1 MNEYKG
7 LTQFRDSVTND
18 FAGDLLKYRRLLEH
32 NINVNGY
39 KAFIY
44 CFGLSSSRY
53 IEYATALK
61 LLDLKRGGK
70 MLDIG
75 SGHSIFP
82 SLLRIGGL
90 CTVSLDV
97 TKDGL
102 AWQIRKTQRHFKRR
116 LDATLSTGGCLPFR
130 SNSFHAITAISV
142 LEHFNGNGDIE
153 CSEEIGRILRPNG
166 VCIVSV
172 PATSSSKTIQ
182 STDWAS
188 GVPSVQKFFFG
199 VSLRTLFRKFN
210 VDREKEYFIRE
221 YCVKD
226 AFERIVNPSGCV
238 LEAFIPIE
246 NVVAK
251 MIYKSALPSGVLTPL
266 EFLLATKFTDTD
278 KWTTNLGGVIIKM
291 RKP

>member
-1 MNEYKG
+1 M
-7 LTQFRDSVTND
+7 S
-18 FAGDLLKYRRLLEH
+18 
-32 NINVNGY
+32 GY

-61 LLDLKRGGK
+61 LLDLKRDDK

-82 SLLRIGGL
+82 SLLRNRGL
-90 CTVSLDV
+90 YTISLDV

-102 AWQIRKTQRHFKRR
+102 VWQIQKTPRHFKRR
-116 LDATLSTGGCLPFR
+116 LDATLSTGDRLPFR
-130 SNSFHAITAISV
+130 SNSFHAITAISA
-142 LEHFNGNGDIE
+142 LEHFDGNGDIK

-166 VCIVSV
+166 ICIVSV
-172 PATSSSKTIQ
+172 PATSASKTIQ

-199 VSLRTLFRKFN
+199 TSLRAVFRKFN
-210 VDREKEYFIRE
+210 VDRNKEYFIRE

-238 LEAFIPIE
+238 VESFIPIE

-251 MIYKSALPSGVLTPL
+251 TIYKSALPSGVLTPL
-266 EFLLATKFTDTD
+266 EFLLATKFTDTE
-278 KWTTNLGGVIIKM
+278 KWTSNLGGVIIKM